1 MSDSKMIPLII
12 LMVVAGGIVTWGFL
26 TDWTFS
32 GLLPRKG
39 AKCTPEEDEKDENAK
54 QYVYDEDD
62 ECTVIKSCKTGW
74 KPDGVSNTAC
84 ISSSSGDTCTGAN
97 GTYEYND
104 SGVCTLIDCDTG
116 YTKSGTTCVENTCSP
131 EETNYSSPQTGTGD
145 YAGSK
150 LTFKT
155 NCGISDVVGGGV
167 DLGVGGGCQPTETI
181 ESHCNRIDECIGYL
195 TLDDGGCSV
204 LLLNAAPVCKHYGD
218 QIYREFEN
226 TTIDDQGEITPG
238 GQTLYLNPSC
248 AYDETNRYEKRGD
261 GLPFN
266 PDGGGCDGDITVHE
280 NACKSNPEC
289 VGFELHIAEGCSHYL
304 YKKSST

>member
-1 MSDSKMIPLII
+1 MSDSKKMIPLII

-32 GLLPRKG
+32 GLLPREG
-39 AKCTPEEDEKDENAK
+39 AKCTPDEKDENAK
-54 QYVYDEDD
+54 QYVYDENN
-62 ECTVIKSCKTGW
+62 ECTVIESCKTGW
-74 KPDGVSNTAC
+74 EPDPDTSNTAC
-84 ISSSSGDTCTGAN
+84 ISSLSGDTCTGEN

-104 SGVCTLIDCDTG
+104 SGVCTVDECYSG
-116 YTKSGTTCVENTCSP
+116 YSPNNSGTTCVEITCSP
-131 EETNYSSPQTGTGD
+131 EETNYSNPQTGTGD

-248 AYDETNRYEKRGD
+248 AYDETNRYEKRD
-261 GLPFN
+261 N
-266 PDGGGCDGDITVHE
+266 NKGGGCVAGITHHE
-280 NACKSNPEC
+280 NSCKSEPEC
-289 VGFELHIAEGCSHYL
+289 VGFELHNNGCSHFL